1 MSTAHQISSV
11 APKSVAEQAGIQP
24 GDMIKSMN
32 GVQLLDIFDYYYMA
46 EEPVL
51 DVVVEKSDHSLVEVH
66 IEKNEGED
74 LGVSF
79 ENGLMDDYKSCHNKC
94 MFCFI
99 DQMPPGMRD
108 TLYFKDD
115 DTRLSFLQGNYVTLT
130 NLKDEDLE
138 RIIHYH
144 LAPINI
150 SVHATNPELRCKML
164 HNRFAGDVLEK
175 IKRLADAGIEM
186 NSQIVLCKGE
196 NDGEELERSI

>member
-144 LAPINI
+144 L
-150 SVHATNPELRCKML
+150 L
-164 HNRFAGDVLEK
+164 
-175 IKRLADAGIEM
+175 
-186 NSQIVLCKGE
+186 
-196 NDGEELERSI
+196 